1 MGIVIQFPEHRGTGV
16 LHFDGKHP
24 FGEITSLTL

>member
-1 MGIVIQFPEHRGTGV
+1 MGIVIQFSEHRGTGV
-16 LHFDGKHP
+16 LHFDGKHS